1 MVGVGAGDA
10 VPARAPAAGGSPV
23 GFWEAFAN
31 GAEHLAV
38 ALGEKRVREDELGQA
53 PAATCPQPLK
63 TDLEPSPCPTSCAK
77 QGLHLSLRI
86 LQRIS

>member
-10 VPARAPAAGGSPV
+10 VPARVPAAGDPPV

-31 GAEHLAV
+31 GAERLAV

-53 PAATCPQPLK
+53 AIATCPQPLK
-63 TDLEPSPCPTSCAK
+63 TDLEPSRVPRAARSRAF
-77 QGLHLSLRI
+77 
-86 LQRIS
+86 ISV